1 VRRRGTIAGELP
13 LREDTVDGVTVRGFG
28 VCAALRKC
36 PAARVRLA
44 ASWYCRARPRCAA
57 NFFRYVL
64 WRTDRAARSAQTF
77 PSSSMMESE
86 MRSKTGVNGAGKNAR
101 RIGAVAGLA
110 AVLVLGAGCTQKP
123 TSAAIAVKDK
133 VYAVTPDVLKVRS
146 ALVSGE
152 FSDMKVTER
161 VEEISGKVTT
171 PAMLSGKL
179 LLKNMSADQSVQLV
193 GTKFVFV
200 DMQGKAIPFEA
211 GRLATSMKMSGQ
223 YGAGE
228 RRLEPGQE
236 SSQAVETEFPAE
248 ALNAKR
254 LREIRIDVAYLPSP
268 YRQDALSFPVTIG
281 AK

>member
-1 VRRRGTIAGELP
+1 
-13 LREDTVDGVTVRGFG
+13 
-28 VCAALRKC
+28 
-36 PAARVRLA
+36 
-44 ASWYCRARPRCAA
+44 
-57 NFFRYVL
+57 
-64 WRTDRAARSAQTF
+64 
-77 PSSSMMESE
+77 
-86 MRSKTGVNGAGKNAR
+86 MRSNTGVNGAGKNAR

>member
-1 VRRRGTIAGELP
+1 
-13 LREDTVDGVTVRGFG
+13 
-28 VCAALRKC
+28 
-36 PAARVRLA
+36 
-44 ASWYCRARPRCAA
+44 
-57 NFFRYVL
+57 
-64 WRTDRAARSAQTF
+64 
-77 PSSSMMESE
+77 
-86 MRSKTGVNGAGKNAR
+86 MRSETGMTGAGKNAR

-123 TSAAIAVKDK
+123 TSAALVVKDK
-133 VYAVTPDVLKVRS
+133 LYAVTPGVLKVRS

-179 LLKNMSADQSVQLV
+179 LLKNMSADQSVQLI

-211 GRLATSMKMSGQ
+211 GRLATAMKMSGQ

-236 SSQAVETEFPAE
+236 SSQSVETEFPAD

-254 LREIRIDVAYLPSP
+254 LREIRIDVSYLPSP
-268 YRQDALSFPVTIG
+268 YREDALSFPVTIG
-281 AK
+281 GK